1 MLKFNFF
8 VRVLI
13 HLCAEARER
22 KKEREAAKKLQN
34 KVETFASLAKI
45 PKLAAEKER
54 ERRRGWRRGSG
65 AATSRKAARKILNRI
80 KMHSSSNDTD
90 TAKKKRAKSGQEQQ
104 AERQRGG
111 VAGGWLHRDTR
122 YARETAA

>member
-54 ERRRGWRRGSG
+54 ERRRGEWGSH
-65 AATSRKAARKILNRI
+65 KQ
-80 KMHSSSNDTD
+80 
-90 TAKKKRAKSGQEQQ
+90 KSGPK
-104 AERQRGG
+104 
-111 VAGGWLHRDTR
+111 DTQSN
-122 YARETAA
+122 

>member
-54 ERRRGWRRGSG
+54 ERRRGWRRGEWGSH
-65 AATSRKAARKILNRI
+65 KQ
-80 KMHSSSNDTD
+80 
-90 TAKKKRAKSGQEQQ
+90 KSGPK
-104 AERQRGG
+104 
-111 VAGGWLHRDTR
+111 DTQSN
-122 YARETAA
+122 

>member
-1 MLKFNFF
+1 MTFVVRKRERERGVGREGEKNLLKFNFF

-54 ERRRGWRRGSG
+54 ERRRGWRRGEWGSH
-65 AATSRKAARKILNRI
+65 KQ
-80 KMHSSSNDTD
+80 
-90 TAKKKRAKSGQEQQ
+90 KSGPK
-104 AERQRGG
+104 
-111 VAGGWLHRDTR
+111 DTQSN
-122 YARETAA
+122 